1 MVNFRYSYIA
11 KIIKSGGTDE
21 NGDPITGTPVNFYC
35 DYQPSL
41 NNVKINTAGDSVPV
55 SYILFVPTTCNIDFS
70 TGDDI
75 ECNGSKGTVAL
86 SIPYK
91 FGKMIYVK

>member
-1 MVNFRYSYIA
+1 MFRYSYIA
-11 KIIKSGGTDE
+11 SITKSGGTDE
-21 NGDPITGTPVNFYC
+21 NGDPVTGTPVSFYC

-41 NNVKINTAGDSVPV
+41 NNVNVNIAGDTVPV
-55 SYILFVPTTCNIDFS
+55 SCVLFVPTICSIDFA

-75 ECNGSKGTVAL
+75 ECNGKKGTVAL
-86 SIPYK
+86 SVPYR